1 MDVDDE
7 YDGFFEDLDEATL
20 ASLNE
25 IERQNASDT
34 LEERPAKRQKV
45 DHTADFD
52 LDELPEISVQ
62 NNFYSTETDTFTSER
77 SQQQVPA
84 IATRHERVNHNL
96 NANANPRPHLPARR
110 SWSTPHQPAQSQAQA
125 RPNPRSRS
133 DAAPQARRGGIQRS
147 NSRLAIIASALATS
161 QPQTAVPVN
170 VPRPITNVGPDPE
183 TLAQI
188 DELKRK
194 LDELHEE
201 NTKIQSALRE
211 AQDARYSK
219 EGEVSVLRKHLEKA
233 AKDHASHVEKLKA
246 AREEADSKQLSAQKE
261 MKAEMERLKTQLAF
275 KQQEA
280 DANTLTFRKPPPSV
294 RKKSTQPL
302 ATTSVPQTPG
312 VNKRVVS
319 IQGHDSF
326 PMMTPMRAKKTA
338 RLPPK
343 SPETSRISEPALG
356 FENSFMTPLRPKQS
370 KHPPPPPH
378 LPSRDDNPFDS
389 WDANERDQWQ
399 PPTIPRPPSP
409 NDFAMG
415 DALGVEPSSSQSIDQ
430 EMVDGENGTGDDDS
444 VSDGPIPQFHRN
456 AELTRVVLS
465 HSHPIAKVPTLQFLV
480 ESAASKPEFASAQI
494 FSSSITSIL
503 EVMATTSEDFGYEYA
518 VTILTRSLLALIN
531 VFQAN
536 HLIPPLIAIL
546 NLLAALLSTFSD
558 FRLSLLS
565 LHEDDAEQRPKV
577 VTLLSRVIIDHLNPE
592 ASHDFCDLLSNELF
606 AFLENLIWDVPS
618 DLLVKVSLFASN
630 RELFS
635 VLFNTVQPHSFL
647 SRSSRFFALLFSY
660 PRMYECCLASQTE
673 RNEDGSPLE
682 FSRAVNLDRLCSLL
696 IDVNRLDAEAIS
708 MKLHILMFFTAL
720 SIAHSDALNLLASS
734 TVFIPSLITHIAY
747 LARPVW
753 EEEDEAS
760 FEPQFKPALL
770 TIRTLYKTLAL
781 LHHVV
786 FNAVPVVNL
795 PDKFLRAPMRAFNGL
810 NHSFIVTFGR
820 ISYAAAPDWIT
831 DGESKRNMAGMIEMA
846 TELLELVVD
855 GPEGDSL
862 WSMYQDGGAQSTVID
877 EEEMELEV
885 TGRETTPY
893 LS

>member
-45 DHTADFD
+45 DHTTDFD

-77 SQQQVPA
+77 PQQQAPA
-84 IATRHERVNHNL
+84 IATRHERVNHNF
-96 NANANPRPHLPARR
+96 NANPRPHLPTRR
-110 SWSTPHQPAQSQAQA
+110 AWSTPQQPAQSQAQA

-161 QPQTAVPVN
+161 QPQTTVPVN
-170 VPRPITNVGPDPE
+170 VPQPAANVGPDTE

-233 AKDHASHVEKLKA
+233 AKEHASHVERLKI
-246 AREEADSKQLSAQKE
+246 AREEADTKQLSVQKE

-370 KHPPPPPH
+370 KHPPPPPPR
-378 LPSRDDNPFDS
+378 LPPRDDNPFDS

-399 PPTIPRPPSP
+399 APSLPRPPTP

-415 DALGVEPSSSQSIDQ
+415 DATGVEPGSSQSVDQ
-430 EMVDGENGTGDDDS
+430 EVIDGETGAGDDDS
-444 VSDGPIPQFHRN
+444 INDGPIPQFHRN

-480 ESAASKPEFASAQI
+480 ESAASKPEFASAQVL
-494 FSSSITSIL
+494 SSSISSIL

-518 VTILTRSLLALIN
+518 VTILTRSLLALID
-531 VFQAN
+531 VFKAN
-536 HLIPPLIAIL
+536 HLA
-546 NLLAALLSTFSD
+546 
-558 FRLSLLS
+558 
-565 LHEDDAEQRPKV
+565 
-577 VTLLSRVIIDHLNPE
+577 
-592 ASHDFCDLLSNELF
+592 
-606 AFLENLIWDVPS
+606 
-618 DLLVKVSLFASN
+618 
-630 RELFS
+630 
-635 VLFNTVQPHSFL
+635 
-647 SRSSRFFALLFSY
+647 
-660 PRMYECCLASQTE
+660 E

-696 IDVNRLDAEAIS
+696 IDVNRLEAEAIS

-720 SIAHSDALNLLASS
+720 SIAHSDTLNLLASS

-760 FEPQFKPALL
+760 FEPQFKPASL

-786 FNAVPVVNL
+786 FNVIPVVNL
-795 PDKFLRAPMRAFNGL
+795 PDKFFRAPIRAFNGL
-810 NHSFIVTFGR
+810 SHSFIVAFGR

-831 DGESKRNMAGMIEMA
+831 DEESKRNMAGMIEMA

-855 GPEGDSL
+855 GPEGESL

-893 LS
+893 RS